1 MDHYARLGA
10 DSCGP
15 YAIKMVHTEGCNGA
29 PRSAWAVGGGYAEAA
44 GEGDGCEDEGEER
57 EHHGDVGGE
66 DCGEGGAPRGGEG
79 VAVVGVVVSSSRYR
93 EMRSRA

>member
-66 DCGEGGAPRGGEG
+66 DCGE
-79 VAVVGVVVSSSRYR
+79 VARHAVARASRWLGVVVSSSRYR

>member
-44 GEGDGCEDEGEER
+44 GEGDGCEDEER
-57 EHHGDVGGE
+57 SASTTVTLEARIAGGWRATRWR
-66 DCGEGGAPRGGEG
+66 GRRGGWG
-79 VAVVGVVVSSSRYR
+79 WW
-93 EMRSRA
+93 